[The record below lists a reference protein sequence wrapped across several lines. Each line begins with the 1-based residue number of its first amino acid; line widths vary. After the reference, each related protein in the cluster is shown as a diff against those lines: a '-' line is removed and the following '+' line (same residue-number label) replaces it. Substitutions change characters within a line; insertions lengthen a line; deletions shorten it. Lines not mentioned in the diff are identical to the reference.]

1 MAERPQIPPDIVPLI
16 ESGAATW
23 AATSD
28 GEGNPEPARVMGTR
42 VSENRRGLTLYFPIE
57 QSGRTIANLEKT
69 REVTVFFATQTS
81 YRAVQVKGEVVA
93 IRPSRA
99 ADRRVQEAYKQ
110 KFIELA
116 VAVGVPHALV
126 SRLVCWPSMAVEI
139 SVRELYEQTP
149 GPKAGTP
156 CR

>member
-1 MAERPQIPPDIVPLI
+1 MAERPQISSDVASLI

-23 AATSD
+23 AATCD

-42 VSENRRGLTLYFPIE
+42 VREDGRALTLYFPTD
-57 QSGRTIANLEKT
+57 QSGRTLANLEKT
-69 REVTVFFATQTS
+69 RQIAVFFATQTS

-99 ADRRVQEAYKQ
+99 ADRKAQEAYKQ

-126 SRLVCWPSMAVEI
+126 SRLAYWPSIAVDI
-139 SVRELYEQTP
+139 SVREIYEQTP

>member
-1 MAERPQIPPDIVPLI
+1 MVERPQISPEIVSLI

-28 GEGNPEPARVMGTR
+28 GEGNPEPARVMGAR
-42 VSENRRGLTLYFPIE
+42 VREDGRALTLYFPNE
-57 QSGRTIANLEKT
+57 QSGRTFANLEKT
-69 REVTVFFATQTS
+69 RQITVFFASQTN
-81 YRAVQVKGEVVA
+81 YRAVQVKGELVA
-93 IRPSRA
+93 MRASRA
-99 ADRRVQEAYKQ
+99 ADRKIQEAYKQ
-110 KFIELA
+110 KFVELA
-116 VAVGVPHALV
+116 VAVGVPRALV
-126 SRLVCWPSMAVEI
+126 SRLACWPSTAVEI